1 MAHVLV
7 RSTAVLALLL
17 LLVIC
22 IESTSRGGVQ
32 NPIYLSWQIIGSGN
46 RRFLLRESISASF
59 STPFHLGCPA
69 GNCRS
74 MQASVPHDSF
84 AASDRLVPSGPDPL
98 HHRIRVHN

>member
-1 MAHVLV
+1 MALVLV

-32 NPIYLSWQIIGSGN
+32 NPIIGSGN